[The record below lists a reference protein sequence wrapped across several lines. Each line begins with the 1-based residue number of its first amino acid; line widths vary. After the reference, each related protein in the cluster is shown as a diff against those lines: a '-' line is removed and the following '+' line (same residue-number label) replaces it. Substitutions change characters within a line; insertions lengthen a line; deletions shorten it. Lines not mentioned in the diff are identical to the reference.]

1 MIMNDK
7 LHHKI
12 SKTLHQCISF
22 APLSKREYFNGR
34 HPAVT
39 EKLPLKNN
47 RNATSTIM
55 QMYKCKQIQIHT
67 GSLSDHSGQRDKMD
81 RVSRNVLKTVMLKK
95 TTSQETKVK
104 ENKAACTPP
113 HT

>member
-67 GSLSDHSGQRDKMD
+67 GSYWS
-81 RVSRNVLKTVMLKK
+81 
-95 TTSQETKVK
+95 TTSNYYETSKTFK
-104 ENKAACTPP
+104 WHKMMNEKSTNTI
-113 HT
+113 